1 MMDIPQRPLGRTGHN
16 ATVLGL
22 GGEGILRT
30 YGEDQGAQMVIEA
43 ALAAGINYFETARA
57 YSGSEAYLGRNLK
70 GHRDRIFLTSKSHG
84 RTYKK
89 AMAHLSVTLKH
100 LDTDHL
106 DLWQVHDVRTP
117 EDLQELT
124 APGGGLEA
132 FREAKEKGWTRFV
145 GVTGH
150 HDPDVLRR
158 ALDLFPFDTVL
169 LPVNP
174 AEPRDR
180 SFLPLAAEVS
190 ARGLGVIA
198 MKVLC
203 RGLLVRLAEN
213 PEELV
218 PELVAYALSQPVSV
232 AVIGADTPDQVRQL
246 ADSARNFL
254 PMTPQEQQVLEEA
267 VAPFARQLMYY
278 KP

>member
-1 MMDIPQRPLGRTGHN
+1 MDIPQRPLGHTGHH

-22 GGEGILRT
+22 GGEGVLRT
-30 YGEDQGAQMVIEA
+30 YGEDQGAQAVIEA
-43 ALAAGINYFETARA
+43 ALAAGINYFESARA

-84 RTYKK
+84 RTYKA

-106 DLWQVHDVRTP
+106 DLWQVHDVRTQ
-117 EDLQELT
+117 EDLQALT

-132 FREAKEKGWTRFV
+132 FREAKERGWTRFV

-150 HDPDVLRR
+150 HDPDILRQ
-158 ALDLFPFDTVL
+158 ALDLYPFDTVL

-174 AEPRDR
+174 AEPQDR
-180 SFLPLAAEVS
+180 SFLPVAADALS
-190 ARGLGVIA
+190 RGLGVIG
-198 MKVLC
+198 MKVLL
-203 RGLLVRLAEN
+203 RGVLPQLAEN
-213 PEELV
+213 PRELV
-218 PELVAYALSQPVSV
+218 PELVSYALSQSVSLV
-232 AVIGADTPDQVRQL
+232 VIGADTPEQVAEL
-246 ADSARNFL
+246 AAAAQNFV
-254 PMTPQEQQVLEEA
+254 PMTPEEQRALEEA